1 VPAAFLQAIL
11 LQQNMQKERE
21 PWAVKE
27 FVRERKK
34 KVFNL
39 VVIS

>member
-1 VPAAFLQAIL
+1 MPASFLQAIL

-21 PWAVKE
+21 SWAMKG
-27 FVRERKK
+27 FVREKK
-34 KVFNL
+34 IKKIDL

>member
-1 VPAAFLQAIL
+1 VLASFLQAIL

-27 FVRERKK
+27 FVREREREKK
-34 KVFNL
+34 FL
-39 VVIS
+39 TLW